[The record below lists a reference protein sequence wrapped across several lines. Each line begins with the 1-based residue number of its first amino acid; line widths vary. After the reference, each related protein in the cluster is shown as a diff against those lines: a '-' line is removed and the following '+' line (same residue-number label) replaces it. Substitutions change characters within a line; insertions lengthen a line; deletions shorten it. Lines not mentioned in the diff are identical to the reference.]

1 MFGKGRLETH
11 ARSPNPCETMTYQE
25 YADEVQKVG
34 HFVDVAKDYPSAV
47 VILQRLIDS
56 DLPDVDK
63 SLMSH
68 NMAIVC
74 EKMGND
80 EHAIQWFD
88 YGIALESQFMRS
100 QVKIEKAQFLLRKSR
115 KDEAR
120 AILTEVLDEPHL
132 LFYQREQ
139 IKGTLAQ
146 L

>member
-1 MFGKGRLETH
+1 
-11 ARSPNPCETMTYQE
+11 MTYQQ
-25 YADEVQKVG
+25 YCDEVQKVG

-47 VILQRLIDS
+47 VILQRLLDS

-80 EHAIQWFD
+80 DHAIQWFD
-88 YGIALESQFMRS
+88 YGIALESQYMRS
-100 QVKIEKAQFLLRKSR
+100 QVRIEKAQFFIRKNRNAEAKEILLG
-115 KDEAR
+115 
-120 AILTEVLDEPHL
+120 LLDEPSLAFHL
-132 LFYQREQ
+132 REQ
-139 IKGTLAQ
+139 IRGTLAT